1 MKTGHILGA
10 ALFAAVFA
18 ADPALADDVKVGAI
32 YPLSGNAA
40 SAGKSELDAV
50 ALAVELV
57 NTVHHELSALPSV
70 GKGGLSNLGG
80 AKIQLISADHQ
91 GKPEEGQSQTL
102 RLITQEHVAAI
113 IGAYH
118 SNVSFTATA
127 VSERQG
133 IPFVVSDSVAA
144 NITSRGFKWLVR
156 VTPVASDFAKNYM
169 EYLGDMKK
177 AGHKVETVAVVNEN
191 TDYGTSVG
199 GTVVAQAKSHG
210 FEVVAQIP
218 YNANSSD
225 VSAQV
230 LQLKEKNP
238 DCVIFVSYT
247 ADAILYMLFLLG
259 VLVYLSLIK
268 HVMRGPM
275 LSQILSTFGLA
286 LLLRYSAFA
295 YFKSDFRTLPESW
308 LAGTINVSGIYVGKA
323 QLVAGA
329 IAGLLALGMH
339 VLLTRTALG
348 SRLLAV
354 AEYRNAAMLMGIRPD
369 RMQALAWGLSAASAG
384 VAGAL
389 LANVYPFSPEVGQT
403 FALTAFVVVALGG
416 FGSVP
421 GAMIAGTAIGLI
433 EQVAAYGLGPI
444 YKDVV
449 VYGLFVAV
457 LWVRPQGLLGKL

>member
-57 NTVHHELSALPSV
+57 NTVHPELSALPSV

-247 ADAILYMLFLLG
+247 ADAILYMKTMKNLNYQPPMIIGDDAGFADPAFIPAVGDIAQG
-259 VLVYLSLIK
+259 V
-268 HVMRGPM
+268 MNR
-275 LSQILSTFGLA
+275 
-286 LLLRYSAFA
+286 SAWA
-295 YFKSDFRTLPESW
+295 VGKPGSVT
-308 LAGTINVSGIYVGKA
+308 ATINDLFKAKTGRELDDTSARGLQAMLVLADAVNRAGSTAPDKIMAALKATDLKQDQVMMGYRGVKFDDVGENSLAATYLVQLQGKDYVA
-323 QLVAGA
+323 VWPTATA
-329 IAGLLALGMH
+329 IAPLQWPMK
-339 VLLTRTALG
+339 
-348 SRLLAV
+348 
-354 AEYRNAAMLMGIRPD
+354 
-369 RMQALAWGLSAASAG
+369 AW
-384 VAGAL
+384 
-389 LANVYPFSPEVGQT
+389 
-403 FALTAFVVVALGG
+403 
-416 FGSVP
+416 
-421 GAMIAGTAIGLI
+421 
-433 EQVAAYGLGPI
+433 
-444 YKDVV
+444 K
-449 VYGLFVAV
+449 
-457 LWVRPQGLLGKL
+457 